1 VRYVGTRGVGLFQ
14 NANRNPF
21 VKTLVNG
28 IPNWEGTGVNMPSFA
43 SLLPPGTTPLVCAD
57 NSATPFV
64 NESTCNGRILP
75 LAGITERRN
84 SAFSIYHSMQ
94 ARYNGRFFNNS
105 LNLSA
110 AYTFSKTLDN
120 AQEIFAID
128 DASSFPQNPFCAV
141 TCEKGRSNI
150 DRPHAFSLSF
160 IYDIPFMKEQHG
172 FVGRA
177 LGGWQVNG
185 VYVLT
190 SGEPY
195 TPGQFFNG
203 SVYGA
208 NQSYITAGDRPFN
221 GNPNVDPRLVGISQ
235 LDAALLFGVDVQNIN
250 GFYSMNVLNQTAN
263 NPVPT
268 AVPVSPNDVRFI
280 VNTANAARIFGTP
293 FGNVGR
299 NVLRG
304 PKLNQLNA
312 SLFKNIKITERL
324 NLQLRGEAYNVLNH
338 PNPGYGV
345 NQAGYLPDFFV
356 EDAGVPGS
364 NFADKGDIELARR
377 VIQVG
382 IRVVF

>member
-1 VRYVGTRGVGLFQ
+1 
-14 NANRNPF
+14 
-21 VKTLVNG
+21 
-28 IPNWEGTGVNMPSFA
+28 
-43 SLLPPGTTPLVCAD
+43 
-57 NSATPFV
+57 
-64 NESTCNGRILP
+64 
-75 LAGITERRN
+75 
-84 SAFSIYHSMQ
+84 
-94 ARYNGRFFNNS
+94 
-105 LNLSA
+105 
-110 AYTFSKTLDN
+110 
-120 AQEIFAID
+120 
-128 DASSFPQNPFCAV
+128 
-141 TCEKGRSNI
+141 
-150 DRPHAFSLSF
+150 
-160 IYDIPFMKEQHG
+160 MKEQHG